1 MIRCLSCRKS
11 SDNPNLY
18 KVKLISDT
26 ALDKMPVNG
35 KDIVGITN
43 SAIFDKGSE
52 MIVCGNQT
60 MYQYVY
66 GEKGFISDDEESN
79 NIDDNNPNSLRF
91 VIDDDGAVY
100 IG

>member
-1 MIRCLSCRKS
+1 MLSSSIKS
-11 SDNPNLY
+11 SNL
-18 KVKLISDT
+18 VSSSPSLLTIG
-26 ALDKMPVNG
+26 VC

-52 MIVCGNQT
+52 LIVCVNQT
-60 MYQYVY
+60 MHKYVY